1 MSQLSDLCG
10 AAVDAGGFAV
20 REVRVREL
28 EQFSAYAGALMTEF
42 EKGGRLAGFYF
53 SDGGLMPVDVFYDH
67 QPNLMAMALMCA
79 VDTDAPIGELQ
90 AMAEAMLRANRAFF
104 TQRAQD
110 GGDGDW
116 YDSFQHLIGAGHRH
130 ADILDYP
137 FSVFLG
143 YCRAVSA
150 QQAREDRRVAAAVRA
165 GRFLDDRKF
174 KDYLKAV

>member
-20 REVRVREL
+20 SEVRVREL
-28 EQFSAYAGALMTEF
+28 EQFSVYAGALMPEF

-53 SDGGLMPVDVFYDH
+53 SDGGTLPEDVFYDH
-67 QPNLMAMALMCA
+67 RPNLMAMSLMCA
-79 VDTDAPIGELQ
+79 VDTDVPLDDMQ
-90 AMAEAMLRANRAFF
+90 AVAAAILKANRAFF
-104 TQRAQD
+104 TQRSQ